1 MKPRR
6 AKRSGPARA
15 AAYPGRVRIIAGKW
29 RGRYLDVTD
38 MPGLR
43 PTPNR
48 VRETL
53 FNWLTPFL
61 PGAACLDLFAG
72 SGALCIESL
81 SRGAGHAVMVERQR
95 PAADLLRRNLE
106 RLGGDAAEV
115 IEADAVD
122 YLAGPVRPMDIIFVD
137 PPFAREDLISVCTRM
152 IAERGWLKPG
162 GLVYVEAPATLA
174 PLPLPPRWETVKHKA
189 TGQVGYHL
197 LRAGPAVS

>member
-6 AKRSGPARA
+6 EKRPRSARDV
-15 AAYPGRVRIIAGKW
+15 AYPGRVRIIAGQW

-61 PGAACLDLFAG
+61 PGADCLDLFAG

-81 SRGAGHAVMVERQR
+81 SRGAAHAVMVEQQR
-95 PAADLLRRNLE
+95 PVADNLRRNLE
-106 RLGGDAAEV
+106 RLGAAHAEV
-115 IEADAVD
+115 IEADAAG

-137 PPFAREDLISVCTRM
+137 PPFARGDLIAACLAT
-152 IAERGWLKPG
+152 IARRGWLKPG
-162 GLVYVEAPATLA
+162 GLVYVEAPATLD
-174 PLPLPPRWETVKHKA
+174 PLPLPPCWQTHRHKV

-197 LRAGPAVS
+197 LRAGTG

>member
-1 MKPRR
+1 ML
-6 AKRSGPARA
+6 A

-53 FNWLTPFL
+53 FNWLMPYL

-81 SRGAGHAVMVERQR
+81 SRGAARAVMVERQG
-95 PAADLLRRNLE
+95 PAAAQLRRNLA
-106 RLGGDAAEV
+106 RLDAGNADVVETDAA
-115 IEADAVD
+115 DF
-122 YLAGPVRPMDIIFVD
+122 LAGPVMPMDIIFID
-137 PPFAREDLISVCTRM
+137 PPFACGDLIATCLKT
-152 IAERGWLKPG
+152 IEQRGWLKPG
-162 GLVYVEAPATLA
+162 GLVYVESPAGLD
-174 PLPLPPRWETVKHKA
+174 PRPVHWQTVKHKA

-197 LRAGPAVS
+197 LRAGPAPERL

>member
-174 PLPLPPRWETVKHKA
+174 PLPLPPSWETVKHKA

-197 LRAGPAVS
+197 PRAGPG